1 MLVEVRTR
9 VDRVLGKL
17 RLQVQPV
24 FVMVEE
30 GLEVHDRSEFG
41 STTRG
46 GGALGL
52 EGGGEVVV
60 ERAED
65 GVVVG
70 GTIWGDAAL
79 EEGGGQGRAQGCMDG
94 AGDGEEAIIVACGCG
109 FVSVGVW
116 VVGGGSIGLGG
127 VDSCLWGR

>member
-9 VDRVLGKL
+9 VDRVLGEL

-24 FVMVEE
+24 FVMAEE

-41 STTRG
+41 SATRG

-52 EGGGEVVV
+52 EGGDEVVV

-70 GTIWGDAAL
+70 GIIWGDAAL
-79 EEGGGQGRAQGCMDG
+79 EEGGGQGRLQECMDRV
-94 AGDGEEAIIVACGCG
+94 DDSEEAIIVTCWCGYGC
-109 FVSVGVW
+109 VSS
-116 VVGGGSIGLGG
+116 GGGGRLGG
-127 VDSCLWGR
+127 VV